1 VSICLGIHSCA
12 LRYVHRETHSHTC
25 TLSHTEMYIYTNLLT
40 DTCTHTV
47 MYMHTQKHTHIDRCL
62 YTYTGDRHVLH
73 AYTLRGTHTHI
84 LKDTCMQ
91 RCENIHVHKNSYR
104 QMQRCTCTHMG
115 SWTLNTRAQ
124 TYIHSY
130 MGTLAY
136 TGMCL
141 DAHPHSCIL
150 ICSQM
155 YLNTHAQRHMQECDT
170 HMTTHLPAHTCTHC
184 LLSPFNNWLHNC
196 GKFSSS
202 S

>member
-1 VSICLGIHSCA
+1 MCTGKHTAIL
-12 LRYVHRETHSHTC
+12 VHFP
-25 TLSHTEMYIYTNLLT
+25 
-40 DTCTHTV
+40 
-47 MYMHTQKHTHIDRCL
+47 TQKCTYTQTCSQIHVRIQLLHAYTEAYPYRQMYRHVSCVYP